1 MLKIY
6 QYLKSHLK
14 EDFQGNYYLSVILL
28 WLAFI
33 FLNQTFS
40 ISRTLGRWAL
50 QEHNPWVIPSWIGLY
65 SLAYY
70 GTMALYTFLKK
81 DKTWFSQSEFWLKS
95 GLVIVVMSLYTSSWL
110 HSYTANLFVEQAERF
125 FASRISIILQLN
137 IAMLLPV
144 VVFYFWKDRKMPFL
158 YGLTLQGFDYR
169 AYLPIVLLIIPAVA
183 ITATSPHFLEYY
195 PVCKPTILRQ
205 LTQINGN
212 LAIALYEFLYAHS
225 FVGTEALFR
234 GLLVVGM
241 SKILG
246 KNAIL
251 PMCSFYCLIHFSKPL
266 GEVILSAPGG
276 YILGVLAYRTQNIIG
291 GIWVHLTMAMGMELF
306 GALM

>member
-6 QYLKSHLK
+6 QYLKSHLQD
-14 EDFQGNYYLSVILL
+14 DFQGYYYLSVLLL
-28 WLAFI
+28 WGAFI
-33 FLNQTFS
+33 FLNQTLS
-40 ISRTLGRWAL
+40 ISRTLARWAL
-50 QEHNPWVIPSWIGLY
+50 QDHNPWVILCWLGLY

-70 GTMALYTFLKK
+70 GTMVLYAIFKK
-81 DKTWFSQSEFWLKS
+81 DKTAFSNLEFWLKS
-95 GLVIVVMSLYTSSWL
+95 GLAIVVMSLYTSSWL

-125 FASRISIILQLN
+125 FASRISIILQVN
-137 IAMLLPV
+137 ITMFLPV
-144 VVFYFWKDRKMPFL
+144 VLFYFWKDRKMPFL
-158 YGLTLQGFDYR
+158 YGITLQGFDYQ
-169 AYLPIVLLIIPAVA
+169 AYLPIVLLIIPATA
-183 ITATSPHFLEYY
+183 IAATAPHFLDYY
-195 PVCKPTILRQ
+195 PVCKPAILQQ
-205 LTQINGN
+205 LSQISGN
-212 LAIALYEFLYAHS
+212 LAIVIYEFLYANS
-225 FVGTEALFR
+225 YVGTEALFR

-241 SKILG
+241 SKLLG